1 MENNFQAWNIMK
13 NTKKQHSDDD
23 VKQIQDFIY
32 CKY

>member
-13 NTKKQHSDDD
+13 NTKKQRSDDD
-23 VKQIQDFIY
+23 VKQIQDFIH